1 LADTLIDEI
10 DGLVRLNLAQ
20 SNRVASLSN
29 ISAIIR
35 EHSPWLTPTEVIS
48 AAISSTANLTE
59 FGPLTP
65 LVADQRSTDILVK
78 SKDEIWIDLG
88 NGLELTQVCFTSEAE
103 VRGLAQRLAT
113 NTGRRLDEAHPYV
126 DVPVA
131 DGIRMHAI
139 IPPIARGSTQI
150 AFRLIRNKQ
159 CSLADLVGD
168 EISDFLIDLLSQRRS
183 ILISGGTGAGKTT
196 LLTALLG
203 EVSPSERILIIEDTS
218 EVFPKHPHVVH
229 LQSRETNVEGAGA
242 VTMRDLVRQALRM
255 RPDRLVIGEVRGA
268 EIVDLLAALNSGHDG
283 AFATIHA
290 NSAAAI
296 PARIEALGV
305 AAGLDRLAV
314 HSQLASA
321 IEIIVH
327 LRRENSRRFVSEI
340 SEIQVKDDGL
350 CLVKTLGRW
359 L

>member
-1 LADTLIDEI
+1 LRDEI

-20 SNRVASLSN
+20 SNQVPSLSN

-35 EHSPWLTPTEVIS
+35 EHSPWLTAAEIIG
-48 AAISSTANLTE
+48 AAINSTANLAE

-65 LVADQRSTDILVK
+65 LVADLRSTDILVK
-78 SKDEIWIDLG
+78 SKDEVWIDLG
-88 NGLELTQVCFTSEAE
+88 DGLELTQVCFSSEAE

-159 CSLADLVGD
+159 CSLAELVGD
-168 EISDFLIDLLSQRRS
+168 EISALLIDLLSQRRS
-183 ILISGGTGAGKTT
+183 ILITGGTGAGKTT
-196 LLTALLG
+196 LLTALLS

-218 EVFPKHPHVVH
+218 EVFPRHPHVVH

-305 AAGLDRLAV
+305 AAGLDRVAV

-350 CLVKTLGRW
+350 CRVKTLGSWR
-359 L
+359 

>member
-1 LADTLIDEI
+1 MQIDL
-10 DGLVRLNLAQ
+10 DGLVRRNLAR
-20 SNRVASLSN
+20 SNQAPSLSN
-29 ISAIIR
+29 ISAIIKD
-35 EHSPWLTPTEVIS
+35 HSPWLTPAEVIS
-48 AAISSTANLTE
+48 AAIISTANLVE

-65 LVADQRSTDILVK
+65 LVADLRSTDILVK
-78 SKDEIWIDLG
+78 SKDEVWIDVG
-88 NGLELTQVCFTSEAE
+88 EGLELSQVRFESEIE
-103 VRGLAQRLAT
+103 VRNLAQRLAT

-139 IPPIARGSTQI
+139 IPPIARGTTQI
-150 AFRLIRNKQ
+150 AFRLIRSQ
-159 CSLADLVGD
+159 HRSLADLVGVQI
-168 EISDFLIDLLSQRRS
+168 EPLLIDLIRARRS
-183 ILISGGTGAGKTT
+183 ILITGGTGAGKTT
-196 LLTALLG
+196 LLTALLS
-203 EVSPSERILIIEDTS
+203 EVSPTERILIIEDTS
-218 EVFPKHPHVVH
+218 ELFPKHPHVVH
-229 LQSRETNVEGAGA
+229 LQARETNVEGAGG

-290 NSAAAI
+290 NSATAI

-305 AAGLDRLAV
+305 AAGLDRRAV

-327 LRRENSRRFVSEI
+327 LRRDGNRRFVSEI
-340 SEIQVKDDGL
+340 AEIQVSDGGL
-350 CLVKTLGRW
+350 CFVKTLGRW
-359 L
+359 A

>member
-1 LADTLIDEI
+1 LRDEI

-20 SNRVASLSN
+20 SNRMPSLSN
-29 ISAIIR
+29 ISTIIK
-35 EHSPWLTPTEVIS
+35 EHSPWLTPTEVIN
-48 AAISSTANLTE
+48 AALSSTANLTE
-59 FGPLTP
+59 FGPLTS
-65 LVADQRSTDILVK
+65 LVADPRTTDILVK
-78 SKDEIWIDLG
+78 SKDEVWIDIG
-88 NGLELTQVCFTSEAE
+88 NGLELAQACFTSEAE

-150 AFRLIRNKQ
+150 AFRLIRSKSR
-159 CSLADLVGD
+159 SLADLTGD
-168 EISDFLIDLLSQRRS
+168 EVAAFLIDLISHRRS

-203 EVSPSERILIIEDTS
+203 EVSSTERILIIEDTS
-218 EVFPKHPHVVH
+218 EVFPTHPHVVH

-305 AAGLDRLAV
+305 AAGLDRMAV

-327 LRRENSRRFVSEI
+327 LRRENGRRFVSEV
-340 SEIQVKDDGL
+340 SEIEVKDNGV
-350 CLVKTLGRW
+350 CSVKTMGRW

>member
-1 LADTLIDEI
+1 VDALRDEV
-10 DGLVRLNLAQ
+10 DSLVRLNLAR
-20 SNRVASLSN
+20 SNQAPSLSN
-29 ISAIIR
+29 ISAIIK
-35 EHSPWLTPTEVIS
+35 EHSPWLTPTEVIN
-48 AAISSTANLTE
+48 AAVTSSENLIE
-59 FGPLTP
+59 FGPLTH
-65 LVADQRSTDILVK
+65 LVADPRTTDILVK
-78 SKDEIWIDLG
+78 GNNEVWIDLG
-88 NGLELTQVCFTSEAE
+88 SGLELTDVSFASESE
-103 VRGLAQRLAT
+103 VRALAQRFAL

-159 CSLADLVGD
+159 RSLADLVGED
-168 EISDFLIDLLSQRRS
+168 ISALLVDLLSQRRS
-183 ILISGGTGAGKTT
+183 ILITGGTGAGKTT

-203 EVSPSERILIIEDTS
+203 EVSPCERILIIEDTS
-218 EVFPKHPHVVH
+218 ELFPRHPHVVH
-229 LQSRETNVEGAGA
+229 LQARETNVEGAGA

-290 NSAAAI
+290 NSAEAI

-305 AAGLDRLAV
+305 AAGLDRVAV

-327 LRRENSRRFVSEI
+327 LRREKSRRFVSEI
-340 SEIQVKDDGL
+340 SEIQVKNDGL
-350 CLVKTLGRW
+350 CTVKALGCW
-359 L
+359 S

>member
-1 LADTLIDEI
+1 
-10 DGLVRLNLAQ
+10 
-20 SNRVASLSN
+20 
-29 ISAIIR
+29 
-35 EHSPWLTPTEVIS
+35 
-48 AAISSTANLTE
+48 
-59 FGPLTP
+59 
-65 LVADQRSTDILVK
+65 VK
-78 SKDEIWIDLG
+78 SKDEVWIDLG
-88 NGLELTQVCFTSEAE
+88 DGLELTQVCFSSEAE

-159 CSLADLVGD
+159 CSLAELVGD
-168 EISDFLIDLLSQRRS
+168 EISALLIDLLSQRRS
-183 ILISGGTGAGKTT
+183 ILITGGTGAGKTT
-196 LLTALLG
+196 LLTALLS

-218 EVFPKHPHVVH
+218 EVFPRHPHVVH

-305 AAGLDRLAV
+305 AAGLDRVAV

-350 CLVKTLGRW
+350 CRVKTLGSWR
-359 L
+359 

>member
-1 LADTLIDEI
+1 MADEL
-10 DGLVRLNLAQ
+10 DGVVRLSLAQ
-20 SNRVASLSN
+20 SQQTPSLSN
-29 ISAIIR
+29 ISTIIR
-35 EHSPWLTPTEVIS
+35 AHSPWLTSAEVIS
-48 AAISSTANLTE
+48 AAITSTANLAE

-65 LVADQRSTDILVK
+65 LIADLRSTDILVK
-78 SKDEIWIDLG
+78 SKDEIWADSG
-88 NGLELTQVCFTSEAE
+88 NGLELSGIHFESETE
-103 VRGLAQRLAT
+103 VRNLAQRLAT

-126 DVPVA
+126 DAQVA

-150 AFRLIRNKQ
+150 AFRLIRIQ
-159 CSLADLVGD
+159 HRSLPDLVGA
-168 EISDFLIDLLSQRRS
+168 EITTYLMDLIQARRS

-196 LLTALLG
+196 LLTSLLS
-203 EVSPSERILIIEDTS
+203 EIPVSERILIIEDTS
-218 EVFPKHPHVVH
+218 ELFPQHPHVVH
-229 LQSRETNVEGAGA
+229 LQSRETNVEGAGG

-290 NSAAAI
+290 NSAGAI

-305 AAGLDRLAV
+305 AAGLDRRAV

-321 IEIIVH
+321 VEVIVH
-327 LRRENSRRFVSEI
+327 LRRENGRRFVSEI
-340 SEIQVKDDGL
+340 GEIQVKDDGL
-350 CLVKTLGRW
+350 CMVKTLGHW
-359 L
+359 T

>member
-1 LADTLIDEI
+1 LTAEF
-10 DGLVRLNLAQ
+10 DGLVRASLAR
-20 SNRVASLSN
+20 SNRSPSLTN
-29 ISAIIR
+29 VSAIIKDS
-35 EHSPWLTPTEVIS
+35 SPWLTPAEVLG
-48 AAISSTANLTE
+48 AAISSTANLVE

-78 SKDEIWIDLG
+78 SKDEIWIDVG
-88 NGLELTQVCFTSEAE
+88 EGLELASVHFESEAE
-103 VRGLAQRLAT
+103 VRALAQRLAIS
-113 NTGRRLDEAHPYV
+113 TGRRLDEAHPYV

-139 IPPIARGSTQI
+139 LPPVARGSTQI
-150 AFRLIRNKQ
+150 SFRLIRNRH
-159 CSLADLVGD
+159 LALTDLVGVD
-168 EISDFLIDLLSQRRS
+168 VASILVDLLSQRRS

-203 EVSPSERILIIEDTS
+203 ELPPSERLLIIEDTS

-229 LQSRETNVEGAGA
+229 LQAREPNVEGAGA

-268 EIVDLLAALNSGHDG
+268 EIIDLLAALNSGHEG

-305 AAGLDRLAV
+305 AAGMDRMAV

-321 IEIIVH
+321 IEVIVH
-327 LRRENSRRFVSEI
+327 LRRESSRRFVSEI
-340 SEIQVKDDGL
+340 SEIRVKADGL
-350 CLVKTLGRW
+350 CVVNELGQW
-359 L
+359 T